1 MMSSIK
7 ARNVLL
13 VTFVVLTLVFGS
25 LSIYDFFQIE
35 QLKSS
40 NITTSTTTVTS
51 TSSATS
57 TSVTT
62 ETLTTTSIITASATV
77 PNVPEEGQI
86 NFGYMGTY
94 AYKKLGDLAGDAKV
108 TFRNVTFYS
117 VPSTEIA
124 TGCVIRNIWVT
135 FPDGTSEKIGVGWCM
150 FPKLD
155 IAFTNH
161 SNPRAGVILSPG
173 DYQLG
178 DTIISSPIVEGFYL
192 LVSE

>member
-1 MMSSIK
+1 MSSIK

-13 VTFVVLTLVFGS
+13 MVFVVLTIIFGS
-25 LSIYDFFQIE
+25 LFTFEFFQV
-35 QLKSS
+35 QKLKTP
-40 NITTSTTTVTS
+40 NITTSITTVTS
-51 TSSATS
+51 TSSTTS

-94 AYKKLGDLAGDAKV
+94 AYKKLGDLARDAKV
-108 TFRNVTFYS
+108 TFRNVTFS
-117 VPSTEIA
+117 SIPSTEIA

-155 IAFTNH
+155 MAFTNH
-161 SNPRAGVILSPG
+161 SNPKAGVILSPG

>member
-1 MMSSIK
+1 MSSIK

-13 VTFVVLTLVFGS
+13 VTFVVLTIIFGS
-25 LSIYDFFQIE
+25 LFAYEFIQVQ
-35 QLKSS
+35 QLKTP
-40 NITTSTTTVTS
+40 NITTSITTVTS
-51 TSSATS
+51 TSSTTS
-57 TSVTT
+57 TPVTT

-94 AYKKLGDLAGDAKV
+94 TYKKLGDLAGDAKFI
-108 TFRNVTFYS
+108 FRNVTFS
-117 VPSTEIA
+117 SIPSTEIA

-155 IAFTNH
+155 MAFTNH
-161 SNPRAGVILSPG
+161 SNPKAGVILSPG